1 MNGIKSLPNL
11 LVACLLFSLC
21 SCDKEPGDGGSSE
34 IRGSVVKRD
43 YILFPGIYTD
53 GPAQELDV
61 YICYGNDDNAIDDR
75 TRTSFDGSFKFSG
88 LRKGDYRIF
97 IYTEDTALAN
107 YGNQIPVQVD
117 TRIDKNHS
125 ARDLGVLLTHAI

>member
-1 MNGIKSLPNL
+1 MNGKKSLYNL
-11 LVACLLFSLC
+11 LVVLFLFVLG

-34 IRGSVVKRD
+34 IRGSVVQRD

-61 YICYGNDDNAIDDR
+61 YICYGTDDNAIDDR

-97 IYTEDTALAN
+97 IYTEDTALTN

-125 ARDLGVLLTHAI
+125 NRDLGVLMTHAL

>member
-1 MNGIKSLPNL
+1 MNGIKSLHNIL
-11 LVACLLFSLC
+11 LAFMLLTLS

-34 IRGSVVKRD
+34 IRGTVVQRD

-61 YICYGNDDNAIDDR
+61 YICYGTDDNAVDDR

-97 IYTEDTALAN
+97 IYTEDTALTN
-107 YGNQIPVQVD
+107 YGNQVPVQVD
-117 TRIDKNHS
+117 ARIDKNHS
-125 ARDLGVLLTHAI
+125 ERNLGVLMTHAL

>member
-1 MNGIKSLPNL
+1 MNRIKNL
-11 LVACLLFSLC
+11 YSPLMTLMLFVIT

-34 IRGSVVKRD
+34 IRGTVVERD

-61 YICYGNDDNAIDDR
+61 YICYGTDDNAIDDR
-75 TRTSFDGSFKFSG
+75 TRTSFDGSFKFTG

-97 IYTEDTALAN
+97 IYTEDTALTN
-107 YGNQIPVQVD
+107 YGNQVPVQID

-125 ARDLGVLLTHAI
+125 ERNLGVLLTHAL

>member
-1 MNGIKSLPNL
+1 MNGIKKLYTPL
-11 LVACLLFSLC
+11 IVFMLLFLT

-34 IRGSVVKRD
+34 IRGTVVERD

-61 YICYGNDDNAIDDR
+61 YICYGTDDNAIDDR

-88 LRKGDYRIF
+88 LRKGDYRVF
-97 IYTEDTALAN
+97 IYTEDTALTN
-107 YGNQIPVQVD
+107 YGNQVPVQID

-125 ARDLGVLLTHAI
+125 EQNLGVLLTHAL